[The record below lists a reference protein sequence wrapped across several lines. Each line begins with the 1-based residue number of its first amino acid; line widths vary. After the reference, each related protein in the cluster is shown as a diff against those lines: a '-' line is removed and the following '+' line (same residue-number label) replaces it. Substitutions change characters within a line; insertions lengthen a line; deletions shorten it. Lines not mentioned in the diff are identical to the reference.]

1 MYFWAEEKYE
11 VCQLLLLRGMIAT
24 QLLVEED
31 EKAEEANDE
40 EKEQIPDR
48 AFRYHIDPVQ
58 IRFGLK

>member
-1 MYFWAEEKYE
+1 
-11 VCQLLLLRGMIAT
+11 MIAT

-40 EKEQIPDR
+40 EKEQISDR
-48 AFRYHIDPVQ
+48 TFRYHIDPVQ